1 MTDEIRQAKPEDLD
15 DIVRVESLCFPQ
27 AEAAEKAVIEER
39 IRLFPESFLV
49 AEKDGIVVG
58 FINGAVTNSRVI
70 EDKMFEDSSLHDE
83 NGAYQSI
90 FGLDVHPDYQKRGIA
105 RELMDALIL
114 DSRKRGRRGLILTCK
129 DRLLPYYESFGYRN
143 LGVSRSVHGGA
154 VWYDMILDL

>member
-1 MTDEIRQAKPEDLD
+1 MTEQIRQAKPEDLD

>member
-114 DSRKRGRRGLILTCK
+114 DSRKRGRRGVILTCK

>member
-1 MTDEIRQAKPEDLD
+1 MTEQIRQAKPEDLD

-70 EDKMFEDSSLHDE
+70 EDKMFEDGSLHDE

>member
-1 MTDEIRQAKPEDLD
+1 MTEQIRQAKPEDLD

-90 FGLDVHPDYQKRGIA
+90 FGLDVHPDYQRRGIA